1 LRDHGAPVAFYSDK
15 HSVFRV
21 AKKEAKGGQGM
32 TQFGRALCELN
43 KSGPRRAGQTDH
55 MFGIPDGSQGNGYH
69 KRGRKPGRRTDFM
82 NDPEVIPKRQKA
94 LMRQLA
100 E

>member
-1 LRDHGAPVAFYSDK
+1 
-15 HSVFRV
+15 
-21 AKKEAKGGQGM
+21 
-32 TQFGRALCELN
+32 
-43 KSGPRRAGQTDH
+43 

-94 LMRQLA
+94 LMRQPA

>member
-1 LRDHGAPVAFYSDK
+1 MTTSSLVETCFPSSPSCRL
-15 HSVFRV
+15 
-21 AKKEAKGGQGM
+21 GGNSSAA
-32 TQFGRALCELN
+32 RAALA
-43 KSGPRRAGQTDH
+43 AGQTDH

-94 LMRQLA
+94 LMRQPA